1 MFVFIDWIAWMDEN
15 KPNYSFIAKFFHWG
29 FVVFFIY
36 GVFKAVEDLEQLED
50 SSFLRFEVLF
60 ALAFAFLLLLRFLY
74 MRRTQ
79 KTSLPEDTV
88 KIQKIG
94 AKIVHLGMY
103 ITLFIIAITGLL
115 IGLLFRLGLKDG
127 LIIEMVIAIHEF
139 CIPVM
144 YWLIGIHVIAAT
156 YHRFLKD
163 GVWNSMVPFWKERN

>member
-1 MFVFIDWIAWMDEN
+1 
-15 KPNYSFIAKFFHWG
+15 
-29 FVVFFIY
+29 
-36 GVFKAVEDLEQLED
+36 
-50 SSFLRFEVLF
+50 
-60 ALAFAFLLLLRFLY
+60 